1 MPKKVLKKISNTHR
15 KASKLALKRKQTV
28 WCPKCRRD
36 IQRQLNSHTTEEIF
50 LIYHQARDRK
60 CLETEPVE
68 CRQRLNAAI
77 AILETSD
84 NVEDDE
90 DENWEDDDEYDP
102 FDLEVPEI
110 SAGDFTAKNA

>member
-15 KASKLALKRKQTV
+15 KASKLALKCKEKV

-60 CLETEPVE
+60 CRETHTVE
-68 CRQRLNAAI
+68 YRQRLNAAI
-77 AILETSD
+77 ARLVASD
-84 NVEDDE
+84 NIEVDDKS
-90 DENWEDDDEYDP
+90 WEDDDENNP
-102 FDLEVPEI
+102 FDLEGPEI